1 MPTQANLGY
10 QGTGGPLRRRDI
22 LAAFVNYERHA
33 VPLKIFLV
41 KIDLRWTN
49 FDQEL
54 GSNFRGIVAIEMDR
68 NKNRNLSFFYLK
80 FSRS

>member
-1 MPTQANLGY
+1 MGFLNFSGTLIFQPQNYLFRKILVVLMPNQANLGY

-41 KIDLRWTN
+41 KIDLR
-49 FDQEL
+49 
-54 GSNFRGIVAIEMDR
+54 
-68 NKNRNLSFFYLK
+68 
-80 FSRS
+80 